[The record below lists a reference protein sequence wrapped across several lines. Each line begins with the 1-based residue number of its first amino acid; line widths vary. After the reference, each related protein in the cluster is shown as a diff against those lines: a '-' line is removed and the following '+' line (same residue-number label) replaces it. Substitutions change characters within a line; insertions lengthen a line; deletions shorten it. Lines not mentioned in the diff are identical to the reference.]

1 MNILSQNKIKQIRG
15 LHQKKNREEQGL
27 FLVEGEKMV
36 LEVLRNAPQL
46 VRYCVLVEGFENE
59 LVKRT
64 ENYVCSAEEL
74 KKISTLT
81 TPNKLIA
88 VVEKLTFFSEEPS
101 LILALDSVQD
111 PGNLGT
117 ILRAA
122 DWFGIKKIICSK
134 TTVDCYNTKVI
145 QASMGSFLRV
155 EVVYLDLLDYLAK
168 TNLPIYGALLEGE
181 NVYHSKLE
189 TPGILLMGN
198 EGNGISEE
206 LKQFISHPVTIPQ
219 FGSAESLNVAV
230 ATSILL
236 SEFAR
241 RIN

>member
-1 MNILSQNKIKQIRG
+1 MNTLSQNKIKQIRG

-36 LEVLRNAPQL
+36 LEVLRNSPQL
-46 VRYCVLVEGFENE
+46 VRYCVVVEGFENE
-59 LVKRT
+59 LVNKV
-64 ENYVCSAEEL
+64 ESFVCSAEEL

-88 VVEKLTFFSEEPS
+88 VVEKLTFLPENQS
-101 LILALDSVQD
+101 LILALDSIQD

-117 ILRAA
+117 IIRTA
-122 DWFGIKKIICSK
+122 DWFGIKRIVCSK

-155 EVVYLDLLDYLAK
+155 EVVYLDLHDYLSK
-168 TNLPIYGALLEGE
+168 SDLPVYGALLEGE
-181 NVYHSKLE
+181 NVYQSKLN

-198 EGNGISEE
+198 EGNGISED
-206 LKQFISHPVTIPQ
+206 LKQFITDPVTIPQ

-236 SEFAR
+236 SEFSR
-241 RIN
+241 RVN